1 MKSIILFITFITF
14 LSSNYAQEWQRDV
27 LFEMRQKYSSPKKF
41 NKYCMYKYTL
51 CKLNPPPP
59 PPSSTK
65 HIVLKKY
72 FNIPKDVRLNMYPFN
87 EYDSITI
94 HLYSENRTILLDK
107 LNKSILSDI
116 VFNYTIDD
124 RGGTVYHLTEDTM
137 AMIKFYNTH
146 YGLNR
151 FVSLYYGG
159 EVKTD
164 FTEFELSQFDI
175 NKEKFELFLKK
186 TK

>member
-51 CKLNPPPP
+51 C
-59 PPSSTK
+59 
-65 HIVLKKY
+65 
-72 FNIPKDVRLNMYPFN
+72 
-87 EYDSITI
+87 
-94 HLYSENRTILLDK
+94 
-107 LNKSILSDI
+107 
-116 VFNYTIDD
+116 TIDD
-124 RGGTVYHLTEDTM
+124 RGGTMYLLKEDTM
-137 AMIKFYNTH
+137 AVIKFYNTH
-146 YGLNR
+146 NGMNR

-186 TK
+186 IK